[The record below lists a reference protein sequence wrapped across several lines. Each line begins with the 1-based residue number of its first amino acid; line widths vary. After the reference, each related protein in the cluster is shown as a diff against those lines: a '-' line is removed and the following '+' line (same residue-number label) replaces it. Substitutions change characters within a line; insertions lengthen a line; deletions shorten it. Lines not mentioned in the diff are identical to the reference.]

1 MGKPTIGERWEQG
14 IDHDPRTI
22 ALYQHIA
29 KVDFEENSDS
39 FRFKSGGDGDNGE
52 SLMYLMD
59 DYFYEQD
66 QRAKAAKPDAG

>member
-14 IDHDPRTI
+14 IDHDPRSI
-22 ALYQHIA
+22 DLFKHIA

-52 SLMYLMD
+52 CLMYLMD
-59 DYFYEQD
+59 DYFYELD
-66 QRAKAAKPDAG
+66 QKKKP